1 MSESPSVVSPTL
13 SSPIHYLNPALQ
25 AALGSMDVQMEEE
38 LARYRRQK
46 AGLPVMPSPSWE
58 STQPPGPIG
67 LIDLDPVASSVAA
80 ATTAAKERT
89 SQEQT
94 PQILE
99 NAPSSTDTPETYSPT
114 DEYPPT
120 VPLTADSE
128 PDEENSVRSSEAA
141 GWESPQAPAT
151 SVGGDLVYQGA
162 IPDPPDDYLASSEQL
177 LRSLD
182 EEEAQIGK
190 KRSIRDNLLTP
201 IGVSL
206 MLLLLL
212 SSAAVGYILLNRS
225 SSSYLGFGRSKNS
238 PTSTVA
244 QSSIQKLQVTS
255 NTAAEPPIPNSPNLA
270 SQEFVDLNLNN
281 LSTLKTSPSP
291 STIPLPPASPKPVA
305 RQATPS
311 PIPTPVSNGRPQDLV
326 SALVPLSLAPM
337 LVPSPTAPAAPAP
350 AAKKTPP
357 ASATP
362 TQVGANYPKLQ
373 KNFYYVMTKYESDR
387 TLPNVRKIA
396 GDAYVLKFPE
406 GRRIQIA
413 AFYKESEAKEFVQ
426 ELQKKGV
433 YAWVYHP

>member
-1 MSESPSVVSPTL
+1 M
-13 SSPIHYLNPALQ
+13 
-25 AALGSMDVQMEEE
+25 
-38 LARYRRQK
+38 
-46 AGLPVMPSPSWE
+46 
-58 STQPPGPIG
+58 
-67 LIDLDPVASSVAA
+67 AA
-80 ATTAAKERT
+80 ATTAANETT
-89 SQEQT
+89 SPEQT
-94 PQILE
+94 PQVLE

-114 DEYPPT
+114 EDYPPA

-128 PDEENSVRSSEAA
+128 PAEENSVRSSEAA
-141 GWESPQAPAT
+141 GGESPQAPAT

-182 EEEAQIGK
+182 EEEAQIGA
-190 KRSIRDNLLTP
+190 KRSIRDKLLTP
-201 IGVSL
+201 VGVSL

-212 SSAAVGYILLNRS
+212 SSAAVGYILINPS
-225 SSSYLGFGRSKNS
+225 SLSYVGFGRSKKS

-244 QSSIQKLQVTS
+244 QSSIQKSQVTS

-291 STIPLPPASPKPVA
+291 STTPLPPASPKPVA

-311 PIPTPVSNGRPQDLV
+311 PIPSPVSNGRPQDLV

-337 LVPSPTAPAAPAP
+337 PVPPPPAPAAPTP
-350 AAKKTPP
+350 AVKKTPP
-357 ASATP
+357 ASPTP
-362 TQVGANYPKLQ
+362 TQVKGNPPQLQ
-373 KNFYYVMTKYESDR
+373 KNFYYVMTKYESDS
-387 TLPNVRKIA
+387 TLPKVRKIA
-396 GDAYVLKFPE
+396 GDAYVLNFPE

-413 AFYKESEAKEFVQ
+413 AFYKESDAKAFIQ

-433 YAWVYHP
+433 SAWVYHP